1 MKLLQHLVAHLCF
14 LFSPCNE
21 IKVAPEG
28 VGGRMRTRLLC
39 PPSCVCLLLSPQ
51 RQMCNFPVSVSYSLF
66 NSPSPTQDIGS
77 MGTFTPHRHSHPPP
91 HSEKARRQQMS
102 HMTPFALS
110 IHTGASVSV
119 THQQL
124 NICPHIINQY

>member
-1 MKLLQHLVAHLCF
+1 MKLKSLL
-14 LFSPCNE
+14 
-21 IKVAPEG
+21 G
-28 VGGRMRTRLLC
+28 WGRMRTRLLC
-39 PPSCVCLLLSPQ
+39 PPSCVCLLLSPL

-124 NICPHIINQY
+124 NICPHIINQYEDSAFKSMIYRFFFFGVDAG